1 MTNHGDD
8 CYFFYYST
16 CSKGDSCPFRHCEA
30 AMGSETMCS
39 LWQENRCFRKVC
51 KFRHMEIKKKR
62 NEIPCY
68 WENQPAGCQK
78 SHCAFH
84 HEKPRM
90 IDGVFVPPSRG
101 PALKREV
108 EEEPA
113 PAADPASPAP
123 APIANPANPQLRGV
137 IKAETLENVPSPTH
151 PPVVINPA
159 DDEDEDEDD
168 QFSEEGEESS
178 SRIVS
183 PRKLL
188 SGGNKDDS
196 LNFGIR
202 TLEEIRLRKA
212 LKANLKKAGQSPSSL
227 SQGTGQT
234 PPLGLHSNG
243 TSGEKENIRSFIRP
257 SQFSAKEDT
266 PLQIDE
272 PVKRHIAERL
282 GRRKASLPAEQHF
295 VVKKVGRNG
304 GSFSDSRRSAR
315 GERAA
320 TQAHAAERLGRK
332 VDSPEDDA
340 DAPPRKAVKPVRDR
354 LGLPA
359 EPAAPDNEREVQASG
374 EIRIKTLEEIRQEKM
389 AKAQGQ
395 EKVAKAQGEKMA
407 GGQEKMAKAQGQ
419 EKVAKAQGQE
429 KAAKAHGQEKAAKA
443 QGQGPGTAVTKAP
456 SPVKRSAKPPA
467 GVHVKTF
474 SEVLHARKR
483 QQEKE
488 VQRKEAGEEPGKP
501 EAPPQEEVPGK
512 KARAQPQ
519 PSEVRVKTLEE
530 IRKEKAAR
538 AQAREQEVKT
548 EESSAPPSALPK
560 RRILRIN
567 KTTAAG
573 ADNGSN
579 PNTPEATE
587 KPPGPVTAE
596 NGAANGRQDSPGQ
609 TVKVKTF
616 EEIMQ
621 EKRLRKQQGEQ
632 GAGQKRGVLQP
643 AGRGL
648 APSAPKRS
656 RGLPRTEGALRTA
669 TEGRHHLTARLTPRP
684 ARGHAHN
691 RPPARCPQ
699 TKGVQS
705 RHARSRHEGPASG
718 TRVSPGEEPAPPGP
732 AQEEEPQPERTQSP
746 APRRSPVQTAETK
759 VRPKLNVKPSVVKAA
774 SQVKLGQKRKASESH
789 RSAVA
794 AVKPLNSAPAAVEDQ
809 PPEPSC
815 KRADVKAPETAAP
828 SVSVEAEAQARPPG
842 PRLSS
847 PAPGG
852 TSETELH
859 RTANAEQ
866 SSAPTAPVLSPA
878 KEPPAAPQSSP
889 AAKTPVQP
897 KPRRQ
902 STAATRA
909 TAALDDLDELMN
921 EFADDPLDGEME
933 LDPGKDEDDLLLEL
947 SEMIDS

>member
-101 PALKREV
+101 PVLKREV

-123 APIANPANPQLRGV
+123 APIANPANPQVRGV

-183 PRKLL
+183 PRKL

-272 PVKRHIAERL
+272 PAKRHIAERL
-282 GRRKASLPAEQHF
+282 GKRKAILPAEQHF
-295 VVKKVGRNG
+295 VVKKDLPVASEPPLKR
-304 GSFSDSRRSAR
+304 
-315 GERAA
+315 
-320 TQAHAAERLGRK
+320 TLAERLGRK

-340 DAPPRKAVKPVRDR
+340 DALPRKAVKPVRDR

-395 EKVAKAQGEKMA
+395 EKVAKAQG
-407 GGQEKMAKAQGQ
+407 
-419 EKVAKAQGQE
+419 
-429 KAAKAHGQEKAAKA
+429 QEKAAKA

-483 QQEKE
+483 QQEKEKE

-632 GAGQKRGVLQP
+632 GAGAE
-643 AGRGL
+643 AGGSSSPPEE
-648 APSAPKRS
+648 ASPPSAPKPVPTAS
-656 RGLPRTEGALRTA
+656 RGQRALSALRLRAGTA
-669 TEGRHHLTARLTPRP
+669 SQP
-684 ARGHAHN
+684 AS
-691 RPPARCPQ
+691 PPAQPEATPTTGRPRVALRQ
-699 TKGVQS
+699 KESSPATPAPATVPKPSGRAQARAGSPSASAGGVNS
-705 RHARSRHEGPASG
+705 PPAEQKA
-718 TRVSPGEEPAPPGP
+718 PPPAPAAALGEEPAPPAP

-815 KRADVKAPETAAP
+815 KRADLKAPETAAP

-866 SSAPTAPVLSPA
+866 SPAPTAPVLSPA

>member
-113 PAADPASPAP
+113 PVADPASPAP

-137 IKAETLENVPSPTH
+137 IKADTLENVPSPTH

-188 SGGNKDDS
+188 SGGNK
-196 LNFGIR
+196 
-202 TLEEIRLRKA
+202 
-212 LKANLKKAGQSPSSL
+212 GQSPSSL

-266 PLQIDE
+266 PLQIED

-282 GRRKASLPAEQHF
+282 GKRKASLPAEQHF
-295 VVKKVGRNG
+295 VVKKDLPVASEPPLKR
-304 GSFSDSRRSAR
+304 
-315 GERAA
+315 
-320 TQAHAAERLGRK
+320 TLAERLGRK
-332 VDSPEDDA
+332 LDSPEDDA
-340 DAPPRKAVKPVRDR
+340 DTPPRKAVKPVRDR

-374 EIRIKTLEEIRQEKM
+374 EIRIKTLEEIRQEKA
-389 AKAQGQ
+389 AKAHRQ
-395 EKVAKAQGEKMA
+395 EKVAKAQ
-407 GGQEKMAKAQGQ
+407 GQEKMAKAQGQ
-419 EKVAKAQGQE
+419 EK
-429 KAAKAHGQEKAAKA
+429 AAMA

-456 SPVKRSAKPPA
+456 SPAKRSAKPPA

-483 QQEKE
+483 QQQEKE
-488 VQRKEAGEEPGKP
+488 AQRKEAGEEPGKP

-512 KARAQPQ
+512 KARAQPQPQ

-548 EESSAPPSALPK
+548 EEPSAPPSALPK

-632 GAGQKRGVLQP
+632 GEQGAGAE
-643 AGRGL
+643 AGGSSSPPEESSP
-648 APSAPKRS
+648 PSAPKPVPAAS
-656 RGLPRTEGALRTA
+656 RPQRALSTLRQRAGTTSQPASPPAQPEATPTIGRPRVALRQKESSPA
-669 TEGRHHLTARLTPRP
+669 TPAPATVPKPTP
-684 ARGHAHN
+684 
-691 RPPARCPQ
+691 
-699 TKGVQS
+699 T
-705 RHARSRHEGPASG
+705 PASG
-718 TRVSPGEEPAPPGP
+718 RAQARAGSPSASAGGVNSPPAEQKAPPPAPAAALGEEPAPPGP

-866 SSAPTAPVLSPA
+866 SPAPTAPVLSPA

-889 AAKTPVQP
+889 AAKAPVQP

-909 TAALDDLDELMN
+909 PAALDDLDELMN